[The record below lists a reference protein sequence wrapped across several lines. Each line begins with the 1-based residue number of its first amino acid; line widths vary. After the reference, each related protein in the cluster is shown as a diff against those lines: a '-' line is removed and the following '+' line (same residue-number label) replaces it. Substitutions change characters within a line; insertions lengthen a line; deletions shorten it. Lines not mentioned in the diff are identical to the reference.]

1 MRLLHSTEWR
11 FQEFFDNEIPRYAI
25 LSHRWGP
32 DEVSYQSL
40 QSAIREMEAGGEPR
54 LSGRGFLKI
63 QNCRRQ
69 AAMDQ
74 YEWVWIDTCSINKES
89 SAELSEA
96 INSMYRW
103 YCNAKT
109 CYVYLA
115 DVQEISAPPF
125 YEGELQDE
133 GLMLKIA
140 RERALEDFKKSE
152 WFSRG
157 WTLQELL
164 APVSAVFYSTSWK
177 FFNTRDNLAQVIHA
191 ITGIDPELLH
201 DRGRLDLLRGSSRLA
216 RIAST
221 SAAMKMS
228 WLASRKTSRVEDMAY
243 CMLGLFNANMPLL
256 YGEGSKA
263 FLRLQLE
270 IINNT
275 DDESIFA
282 WGIGGPGDNYLETG
296 FGMLARTPSL
306 FANSGRVENYKWWER
321 PIARLPYAMTNQG
334 LRFDVEA
341 SRWNQGREQEH
352 EEPGSITGRKKAFS
366 IRHFRLDLNCFER
379 SGPIGALKRQ
389 VVVYLGQLAA
399 QSKQWARVHC
409 RLVDIPI
416 AGAEGAINSTL
427 VTLYVRQADKIY
439 INPHGVMTRIS

>member
-11 FQEFFDNEIPRYAI
+11 FQEFFDDEIPRYAI

-40 QSAIREMEAGGEPR
+40 QSAIREVEAGGEPK
-54 LSGRGFLKI
+54 LSGGGFLKI
-63 QNCRRQ
+63 QNCRQQ
-69 AAMDQ
+69 AGMGQ
-74 YEWVWIDTCSINKES
+74 YEWVWIDTCCIQKES

-125 YEGELQDE
+125 RDGELQDE

-164 APVSAVFYSTSWK
+164 APVSTVFYDASWK
-177 FFNTRDNLAQVIHA
+177 LFNTRDNLAEVIHA
-191 ITGIDPELLH
+191 ITGIDP
-201 DRGRLDLLRGSSRLA
+201 DLLRGGGRLV
-216 RIAST
+216 RIALT
-221 SAAMKMS
+221 SAARKMS
-228 WLASRKTSRVEDMAY
+228 WLASRTTSRVEDMAY
-243 CMLGLFNANMPLL
+243 CMLGLFDVNMPLL

-270 IINNT
+270 IINKT

-282 WGIGGPGDNYLETG
+282 WGIGMGSSDDPTHESRL
-296 FGMLARTPSL
+296 GMLAVKPSL
-306 FANSGRVENYKWWER
+306 FANSGRVRNYSRHER
-321 PIARLPYAMTNQG
+321 PIDRLPYFMTNQG

-341 SRWNQGREQEH
+341 NEWNQCKVREREETRSHILWGRSATL
-352 EEPGSITGRKKAFS
+352 P
-366 IRHFRLDLNCFER
+366 FRLDLNCYET
-379 SGPIGALKRQ
+379 SGPVGAMKRR
-389 VVVYLGQLAA
+389 VVVYVFQKSPG
-399 QSKQWARVHC
+399 SKQWERLQC
-409 RLVDIPI
+409 RLVDVPK
-416 AGAEGAINSTL
+416 ADAEGAINSTL
-427 VTLYVRQADKIY
+427 VTLYVRQADFYRYRSLIES
-439 INPHGVMTRIS
+439 GQSLFTAA

>member
-11 FQEFFDNEIPRYAI
+11 FQEFFDDDIPRYAI

-40 QSAIREMEAGGEPR
+40 QSAIREMEAGGKPE
-54 LSGRGFLKI
+54 LSGSGFLKI
-63 QNCRRQ
+63 QNCRQQ
-69 AAMDQ
+69 AAMGQ
-74 YEWVWIDTCSINKES
+74 YEWVWIDTCCIQKES

-125 YEGELQDE
+125 RDGELQDE

-164 APVSAVFYSTSWK
+164 APVSTVFYDASWK
-177 FFNTRDNLAQVIHA
+177 LFNTRDNLAEVIHA
-191 ITGIDPELLH
+191 ITGIDP
-201 DRGRLDLLRGSSRLA
+201 DLLRGRDRLV
-216 RIAST
+216 RIALT
-221 SAAMKMS
+221 SVARKMS

-243 CMLGLFNANMPLL
+243 CMLGLFNVNMPLL

-270 IINNT
+270 IINST

-282 WGIGGPGDNYLETG
+282 WGIGMGPSDDPAHKSRA
-296 FGMLARTPSL
+296 GMLAVKPSL
-306 FANSGRVENYKWWER
+306 FANSGRVENYEWWER
-321 PIARLPYAMTNQG
+321 PIDRLPYAMTNQG
-334 LRFDVEA
+334 LRFNVEA
-341 SRWNQGREQEH
+341 SEWNLCRVHGSDA
-352 EEPGSITGRKKAFS
+352 PGLTTGASIST
-366 IRHFRLDLNCFER
+366 FRLDLNCYER
-379 SGPIGALKRQ
+379 SGPIGAMKRR
-389 VVVYLGQLAA
+389 VVVYLTQTMFLAGRWARNRCALIDVPKVGAKGTNSSTPVTIYIPEAEIYLYQSLVELA
-399 QSKQWARVHC
+399 QSSFDAV
-409 RLVDIPI
+409 
-416 AGAEGAINSTL
+416 
-427 VTLYVRQADKIY
+427 
-439 INPHGVMTRIS
+439 